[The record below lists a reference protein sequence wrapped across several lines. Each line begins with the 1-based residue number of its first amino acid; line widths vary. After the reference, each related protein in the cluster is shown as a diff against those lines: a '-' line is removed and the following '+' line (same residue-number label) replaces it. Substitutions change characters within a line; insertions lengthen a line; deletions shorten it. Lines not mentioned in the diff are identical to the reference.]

1 MKEERIRIV
10 RAPKVKMFA
19 PTYEVDGFEIKWD
32 MRIQAWEMATP
43 NPRIGGMY
51 SFRIGRVVNGRIV
64 ITEMVDHQEAS
75 TDELSVAAG
84 LALGKLGFQGVDLGE
99 WEDSSAILKPAR
111 DGDALEPEDSS
122 DQGGAS
128 TEDQMVDHL
137 STVAS
142 TAVEIPIEEYARGSY
157 TQRDLVDQLL
167 ENDPRESHILR
178 ELSNQVMGL
187 DLPFRSDA
195 VGPLH
200 NSAER
205 RYR

>member
-10 RAPKVKMFA
+10 RAPKVEMFA
-19 PTYEVDGFEIKWD
+19 PAYEVDGFEIKWD
-32 MRIQAWEMATP
+32 TRIQAWEMATP

-99 WEDSSAILKPAR
+99 WEDSSATPKPAL
-111 DGDALEPEDSS
+111 DGDASESEDSS
-122 DQGGAS
+122 DQGEAS
-128 TEDQMVDHL
+128 GEAHT
-137 STVAS
+137 
-142 TAVEIPIEEYARGSY
+142 
-157 TQRDLVDQLL
+157 VDQLSEATAPVVEDL
-167 ENDPRESHILR
+167 AEVYPRASHISR
-178 ELSNQVMGL
+178 ELSK
-187 DLPFRSDA
+187 LPFIPHA
-195 VGPLH
+195 VGQLH

>member
-1 MKEERIRIV
+1 MKEQRIRIV

-19 PTYEVDGFEIKWD
+19 PTYEVDGFEIEWD
-32 MRIQAWEMATP
+32 TRIQAWEMATP

-51 SFRIGRVVNGRIV
+51 SFRIGRVVNGRII

-99 WEDSSAILKPAR
+99 WEDSSAILKPAP

-122 DQGGAS
+122 DQGEASGGAH
-128 TEDQMVDHL
+128 TDDQLCEVTVTVVEDPV
-137 STVAS
+137 
-142 TAVEIPIEEYARGSY
+142 EEYPRQSY
-157 TQRDLVDQLL
+157 IQ
-167 ENDPRESHILR
+167 R

-205 RYR
+205 RSQ

>member
-32 MRIQAWEMATP
+32 TRIQAWEIATP

-51 SFRIGRVVNGRIV
+51 SFRIGRVVNGRVV

-84 LALGKLGFQGVDLGE
+84 LALGKLGFQGVDLGD
-99 WEDSSAILKPAR
+99 WVASSATPKTDL
-111 DGDALEPEDSS
+111 DGDASESEDSS
-122 DQGGAS
+122 DQGEAS
-128 TEDQMVDHL
+128 GEAHT
-137 STVAS
+137 
-142 TAVEIPIEEYARGSY
+142 
-157 TQRDLVDQLL
+157 VDQLCEVTVTVVEDL
-167 ENDPRESHILR
+167 AEEYPRESYIQR